1 MKLEHVAVS
10 NPSEEESDKF
20 FMGLLNLKKT
30 RTFKIHPKLTQKF
43 FGINKE
49 PFIIR
54 YYGNGLDVEVFITED
69 NTNERDKFAHIC
81 LSIEN
86 REEFLER
93 AKNLGFPTIKAV
105 KNDGESYYLFIKD
118 SYGNLYEIK

>member
-20 FMGLLNLKKT
+20 FIGLLNLKKIRSFT
-30 RTFKIHPKLTQKF
+30 IDPKLTQKF

-49 PFIIR
+49 QLIIR
-54 YYGNGLDVEVFITED
+54 YSGKALDVEVFITD
-69 NTNERDKFAHIC
+69 DDSKERDKFAHIC

-86 REEFLER
+86 REDFIER
-93 AKNLGFPTIKAV
+93 ARNLGFPTIKVV

-118 SYGNLYEIK
+118 SHENLYEIK